1 MPRCEHGYDHHNGP
15 HACDKDQHLNQCP
28 YRFPE
33 GYQANSRVRTERMD
47 HNHIFQAETVNG
59 NWDCPACRTI
69 DPLRMRWEYAN
80 HYHRMALSAR
90 GWL

>member
-1 MPRCEHGYDHHNGP
+1 
-15 HACDKDQHLNQCP
+15 
-28 YRFPE
+28 
-33 GYQANSRVRTERMD
+33 MD

-80 HYHRMALSAR
+80 HYHRMALSAG